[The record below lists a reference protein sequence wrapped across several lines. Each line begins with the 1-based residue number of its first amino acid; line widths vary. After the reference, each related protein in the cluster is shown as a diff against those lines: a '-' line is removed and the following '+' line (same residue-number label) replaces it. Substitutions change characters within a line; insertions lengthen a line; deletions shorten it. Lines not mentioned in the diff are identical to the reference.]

1 MIFSMSCSRNE
12 VILLRFVSRLAVAG
26 ALCFACGAHAA
37 TGRLV
42 KVLPE
47 FLDLKGRNSLSPSL
61 YERDV
66 YQATLRD
73 HPERRSALRFYIQ
86 WKTKGP
92 VWEPLT
98 VRVEIRGNAEGN
110 LPKQLVL
117 EQPVENPGGSFSH
130 WTSVTL
136 SRDEYKKIGSVTA
149 WRVTFWEGKTL
160 LGLQQSYLW

>member
-1 MIFSMSCSRNE
+1 MQRFSLWLVLFC
-12 VILLRFVSRLAVAG
+12 
-26 ALCFACGAHAA
+26 ALGFTCGAHAA
-37 TGRLV
+37 TGRIV

-66 YQATLRD
+66 YQAQLRD
-73 HPERRSALRFYIQ
+73 HPDRRSSLRFYIQ

-98 VRVEIRGNAEGN
+98 VRVEMRGTAEGN
-110 LPKQLVL
+110 LPKRLVL
-117 EQPVENPGGSFSH
+117 EQPIENPGGSFSH

>member
-1 MIFSMSCSRNE
+1 MARLCSWLI
-12 VILLRFVSRLAVAG
+12 VFC
-26 ALCFACGAHAA
+26 ALCQAGNAIAA
-37 TGRLV
+37 AGRIV

-66 YQATLRD
+66 YQAMLRE
-73 HPERRSALRFYIQ
+73 HPERRSTLRFYIQ

-92 VWEPLT
+92 VWQPLT
-98 VRVEIRGNAEGN
+98 VRVEMRGIAEGN

-117 EQPVENPGGSFSH
+117 AQPVENPGGPLSH

-136 SRDEYKKIGSVTA
+136 SSNDYKRIGSVTA

-160 LGLQQSYLW
+160 LGQEHS

>member
-1 MIFSMSCSRNE
+1 
-12 VILLRFVSRLAVAG
+12 
-26 ALCFACGAHAA
+26 
-37 TGRLV
+37 
-42 KVLPE
+42 
-47 FLDLKGRNSLSPSL
+47 
-61 YERDV
+61 V
-66 YQATLRD
+66 YQAMLRD
-73 HPERRSALRFYIQ
+73 HPDRRSALRFYIQ

-117 EQPVENPGGSFSH
+117 EQPMENPGGSFSH

-136 SRDEYKKIGSVTA
+136 SRDDYKKIGSVTA

>member
-1 MIFSMSCSRNE
+1 VDGYVSAMR
-12 VILLRFVSRLAVAG
+12 RFGLKLTLACAV
-26 ALCFACGAHAA
+26 CFAFAA
-37 TGRLV
+37 LGTTGRII

-47 FLDLKGRNSLSPSL
+47 FLDLKGHNSLSPSL

-66 YQATLRD
+66 YQAMLRD

-92 VWEPLT
+92 VWQPLT
-98 VRVEIRGNAEGN
+98 VKVEMRGNAEGN

-117 EQPVENPGGSFSH
+117 EEPVENPGGSFSH
-130 WTSVTL
+130 WTRVTL
-136 SRDEYKKIGSVTA
+136 NREDYKKIGSVTA

-160 LGLQQSYLW
+160 LAQQQSYLW

>member
-1 MIFSMSCSRNE
+1 M
-12 VILLRFVSRLAVAG
+12 LRFCLSLAVACVF
-26 ALCFACGAHAA
+26 CFACIAQAA
-37 TGRLV
+37 TGRII

-66 YQATLRD
+66 YQALLRD
-73 HPERRSALRFYIQ
+73 HPERRSSLRFYIQ

-92 VWEPLT
+92 VWQPLI
-98 VRVEIRGNAEGN
+98 VRVEIRGTAEGN

-117 EQPVENPGGSFSH
+117 EQPVENPGGRFSH
-130 WTSVTL
+130 WTMVTL
-136 SRDEYKKIGSVTA
+136 SRDDYKKIGAVTA

-160 LGLQQSYLW
+160 LGQQQSYLW

>member
-1 MIFSMSCSRNE
+1 MRRFWLWLS
-12 VILLRFVSRLAVAG
+12 VIC
-26 ALCFACGAHAA
+26 ALGFTCGVQAA
-37 TGRLV
+37 TGRIV

-66 YQATLRD
+66 YQAMLRD

-86 WKTKGP
+86 WKIKGP
-92 VWEPLT
+92 VWQPLT
-98 VRVEIRGNAEGN
+98 MRVEMRGIAVGD
-110 LPKQLVL
+110 LPRQLVL
-117 EQPVENPGGSFSH
+117 EQSIENPGGSFSH
-130 WTSVTL
+130 WASVTL

-160 LGLQQSYLW
+160 LGQEQSYLW